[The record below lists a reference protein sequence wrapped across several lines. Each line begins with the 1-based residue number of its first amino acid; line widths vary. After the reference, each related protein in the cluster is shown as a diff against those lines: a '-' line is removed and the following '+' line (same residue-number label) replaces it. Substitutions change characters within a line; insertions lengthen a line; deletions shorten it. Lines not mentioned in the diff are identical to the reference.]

1 MRIRPFA
8 IQMGTKQS
16 RLRRKP
22 PSELLGWRERRTD
35 DKPSSEKEVEGATHA
50 VGQAATPSPGITILR
65 VHAYY
70 YWCLLLAT
78 LVALWEE
85 YFFEESNV
93 VC

>member
-1 MRIRPFA
+1 MRSRCKEGLACLRIRPFA

-50 VGQAATPSPGITILR
+50 VGQAATPSPGINILR
-65 VHAYY
+65 TYTPISTGA
-70 YWCLLLAT
+70 C
-78 LVALWEE
+78 
-85 YFFEESNV
+85 
-93 VC
+93 C